1 MAFSLERTQFN
12 EQIERVIK
20 NNIPEDVPK
29 GWMIEFKCRNN
40 SKYNK
45 VYVQNMIAPLMKK
58 HFIEYKLPDYV
69 INVEIMQKLVG
80 LSVLKNYFLYKK
92 YSLKTSSQMTEVQ
105 ESIQQKK
112 VAQQAEK
119 QPEKEETQETPQTNG
134 QD

>member
-1 MAFSLERTQFN
+1 M
-12 EQIERVIK
+12 
-20 NNIPEDVPK
+20 
-29 GWMIEFKCRNN
+29 
-40 SKYNK
+40 
-45 VYVQNMIAPLMKK
+45 
-58 HFIEYKLPDYV
+58 
-69 INVEIMQKLVG
+69 
-80 LSVLKNYFLYKK
+80 LKNYFLYKK